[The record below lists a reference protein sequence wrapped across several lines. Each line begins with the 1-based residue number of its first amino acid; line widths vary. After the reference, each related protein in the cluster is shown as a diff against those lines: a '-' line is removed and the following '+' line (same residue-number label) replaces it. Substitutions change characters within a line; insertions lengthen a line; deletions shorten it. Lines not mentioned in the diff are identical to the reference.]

1 MYFVRWIRI
10 ANQTNKER
18 VSYLLDFCNHFL
30 MEIMKSPINELINW
44 IHMFSQGQIYLR
56 SDSSD
61 QELRVLL
68 PLALEIIDYI
78 KSPRL
83 NAFWSW

>member
-1 MYFVRWIRI
+1 
-10 ANQTNKER
+10 
-18 VSYLLDFCNHFL
+18 

-83 NAFWSW
+83 NAF